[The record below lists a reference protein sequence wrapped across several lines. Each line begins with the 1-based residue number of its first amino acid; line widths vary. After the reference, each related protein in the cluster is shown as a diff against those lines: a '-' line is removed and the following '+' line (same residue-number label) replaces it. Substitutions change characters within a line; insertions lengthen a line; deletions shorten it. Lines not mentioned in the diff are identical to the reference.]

1 MKIQSCLPMLLL
13 GVSLVPSPVA
23 ASKPT
28 PGVTSSRCV
37 AVATSRPLSELA
49 AEAAA
54 LPALPADADGVVRE
68 VRNFSLDSKGDHSQW
83 EVAEVG
89 ADLRQSAFPIHPA
102 PNRLTNPLATFDGV
116 NANGSLPPDTTGDV
130 GPNHYVQAVNTR
142 MAVYSKTGTQ
152 LVAPVAINTIFSA
165 LPVND
170 RCRTT
175 NDGDP
180 IVIYDQLADRWLVSQ
195 FAVNPFPGGSAYN
208 QCIAISQTPDP
219 TGAWYAYN
227 FLWATNR
234 LNDYPHFGLWPD
246 GYYVTFN
253 QFDSATQG
261 WRGAGIA
268 VYERSKMLLGLV
280 AQQILFDTQVPFPL
294 GSAPYGGMLPADL
307 EGTNLPTVGEPNRVL
322 EWDNSGWIGDAV
334 DTLRVWEVHVDWTT
348 PANSTLG
355 LNTNF
360 DASFLLAPAD
370 ATVLADSTCAGTRNC
385 IPQSGTAVKLDA
397 ISDGRLMFRATHRF
411 FDDHDSLL
419 VQNTV
424 DAGAGIAAP
433 RWIELRDAVGT
444 PTIFQQGV
452 FSLADSIH
460 RWMGSAAMDGD
471 GDIALGY
478 SASNGSMFPAIRYTA
493 RHGYD
498 PLGQMTMGEKILMA
512 GGGSQTHSSNRWGDY
527 SSMNVDPVDDC
538 TFWYTNQYYSS
549 TSSASWKTRIASFQV
564 WGCGSLFAHD
574 FEANNTTGWSAVA
587 P

>member
-13 GVSLVPSPVA
+13 GVSLVPAPVA

-37 AVATSRPLSELA
+37 AVALSRPLSELA

-54 LPALPADADGVVRE
+54 LASVPEGEARE
-68 VRNFSLDSKGDHSQW
+68 VRNFSLDGKGDHSQM
-83 EVAEVG
+83 ETAEVG
-89 ADLRQSAFPIHPA
+89 DELRQSAFPIYPG
-102 PNRLTNPLATFDGV
+102 PNRLTDPLTSFDGV
-116 NANGSLPPDTTGDV
+116 GAGGSLPPDTVGDV

-142 MAVYSKTGTQ
+142 MAVYSKAGAL
-152 LVAPVAINTIFSA
+152 LVGPVNVNTVFSS

-180 IVIYDQLADRWLVSQ
+180 IVLDDQLADRWLVSQ

-208 QCIAISQTPDP
+208 QCVAISQTANP
-219 TGAWYAYN
+219 TGSWFAYN

-234 LNDYPHFGLWPD
+234 LNDYPHFGIWPD

-268 VYERSKMLLGLV
+268 VYERAKMLLGQV
-280 AQQILFDTQVPFPL
+280 AQQILFDTQVPFTI

-307 EGTNLPTVGEPNRVL
+307 EGTNLPAVGEPNRVL
-322 EWDNSGWIGDAV
+322 EWDNAGWIGDAV

-360 DASFLLAPAD
+360 DANFLLAPAD
-370 ATVLADSTCAGTRNC
+370 TTVLADSVCSGTRNC
-385 IPQSGTAVKLDA
+385 IPQPGTAVKLDA
-397 ISDGRLMFRATHRF
+397 ISDGRLMYRATHRF

-433 RWIELRDAVGT
+433 RWMELRNAVAT

-452 FSLADSIH
+452 FTLADSVH

-478 SASNGSMFPAIRYTA
+478 SASSAAVSPAIRYTA

-498 PLGQMTMGEKILMA
+498 PAGQMTMGEKVLMP

-527 SSMNVDPVDDC
+527 STMTVDPVDDC

-549 TSSASWKTRIASFQV
+549 TSSSSWKTRIGSFQV
-564 WGCGSLFAHD
+564 WGCGSVFAHD